1 MARKAKMMS
10 IGPVVNDGSHH
21 PAGFCGSGS
30 AATDYLK
37 SYSNEDFVPD
47 DEDEAGCYCG
57 SDDEDEDYDDEV
69 RCLSEERGREGG
81 RKRRSSMII
90 AHSHAD

>member
-57 SDDEDEDYDDEV
+57 SDDEDDDYDDEV
-69 RCLSEERGREGG
+69 SCLSEVREREREREGG
-81 RKRRSSMII
+81 SG
-90 AHSHAD
+90 AVL

>member
-1 MARKAKMMS
+1 VARKAEMMS

-30 AATDYLK
+30 AATDDLK

-57 SDDEDEDYDDEV
+57 SDDEDFFFFQKLCRV
-69 RCLSEERGREGG
+69 KNLQRIHTGVLKAIFPIG
-81 RKRRSSMII
+81 
-90 AHSHAD
+90 